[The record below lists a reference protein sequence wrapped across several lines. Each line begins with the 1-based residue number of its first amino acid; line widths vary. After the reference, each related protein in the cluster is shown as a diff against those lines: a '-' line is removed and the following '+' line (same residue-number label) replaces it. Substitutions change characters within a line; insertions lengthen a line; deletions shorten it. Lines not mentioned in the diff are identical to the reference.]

1 MSIITIAAIAVAVV
15 ILSKTGSLGKAFS
28 FLVAYLLYPIVLAAV
43 GALLFHFMGIGA
55 ITGCIAG
62 AIIGTILAFKHGSN
76 KMN

>member
-28 FLVAYLLYPIVLAAV
+28 FLVAFFLWPIGMAFV
-43 GALLFHFMGIGA
+43 GALLFHLMGVGEI
-55 ITGCIAG
+55 IGCIAG

>member
-1 MSIITIAAIAVAVV
+1 MSIITIAAIAVVVV

-28 FLVAYLLYPIVLAAV
+28 FVVDYLLWPIGLAVV
-43 GALLFHFMGIGA
+43 GALLFHLMGIDA
-55 ITGCIAG
+55 TIGCIVG